1 MKKAILTVSV
11 ILLNLLF
18 INISTILNLAF
29 EPQDGVL
36 VVKGEELA
44 NSRGVKACR
53 FQRA

>member
-1 MKKAILTVSV
+1 MKKMKKAILTVSV

-36 VVKGEELA
+36 
-44 NSRGVKACR
+44 STRGVKACR